1 MPMTVI
7 VPEAL
12 SQQSMDILL
21 LSHIVAVVL
30 AQSLKNIVEAMT
42 VTLWWL
48 FLQCLFFE

>member
-21 LSHIVAVVL
+21 LSHIVAVLL
-30 AQSLKNIVEAMT
+30 AHSLKNITEAMT
-42 VTLWWL
+42 ITLW
-48 FLQCLFFE
+48 